1 VLDSLGVVG
10 EGPGD
15 AVLRDVLW
23 FSVAEGGTFALQNAP
38 DPVQFLDVTGL
49 VCGRRFLP

>member
-23 FSVAEGGTFALQNAP
+23 FSVAEGGAFALQNAP
-38 DPVQFLDVTGL
+38 DSVQFLDVTGL
-49 VCGRRFLP
+49 VCCRRFLP